1 MRIERSKKLLGRM
14 FAVTR
19 LLMRLF
25 HMKGRRKMILEQ
37 NVPAPIRTWA
47 ACQVKIRHGERA
59 IRILEAGEPVD
70 FRGFAAMKALG
81 RARYRA
87 ECCTPEIARLKR
99 CCARYRVLAGRLR
112 RMAGITPETRLLSK
126 SEALDLIGST
136 LHYRVRGRDVY
147 DTLLRCSED
156 GERIFSSIYDSPG
169 GTVVSA
175 TSVTRIGGKWL
186 DAMSLLSL
194 GFGNAP
200 Q

>member
-1 MRIERSKKLLGRM
+1 M

-47 ACQVKIRHGERA
+47 SCQVKIRRGERA
-59 IRILEAGEPVD
+59 IRILETGEPVD

-87 ECCTPEIARLKR
+87 ECCTPEIARQKR
-99 CCARYRVLAGRLR
+99 RCARYRVLADRIR
-112 RMAGITPETRLLSK
+112 RKSAIPPERCLFSRD
-126 SEALDLIGST
+126 EALNLIGST
-136 LHYRVRGRDVY
+136 LHYRIRGRDVY

-156 GERIFSSIYDSPG
+156 GERIFSSRFNG
-169 GTVVSA
+169 A
-175 TSVTRIGGKWL
+175 EGKFLAAEAQWL
-186 DAMSLLSL
+186 DPLSLLSL
-194 GFGNAP
+194 GFGKPA
-200 Q
+200 